1 MTTMFT
7 TIGCGKSGDKDL
19 TTFLKN
25 QKVQELAE
33 NVDKVPNGTAMTGVQ
48 QTQLASVSTNGNA
61 GGVSTLNSNNAGGT
75 TGQIKLLSDSSDQE
89 IAITPQYFE
98 LSDGYNYKIGSEL
111 NRYNSMVSGAK
122 SFKNELLTMTVVTQY
137 DVWVYRF
144 DNKSSKVR
152 LHYDANLDVLTMEE
166 IFIGP
171 NGTSYRKVV
180 SSYDINGNIVIDSYK
195 SEYQDGI
202 LTAENNFHYNENVI
216 YSLED
221 ATYSYNQSS
230 NRLDKTYH
238 LVEFVLEEGKEQTTM
253 MTYNYSIKNYEQ
265 TDEIRSISG
274 NVSTIRQENGYKIL
288 YTKNLS
294 SSTPEYTTRIFDS
307 NGHTVASLE
316 YRHTGENKISVTPTV
331 TPLYILQGYDKLY
344 KNQSADTYYLT
355 KGTTQIPLTRENL
368 KYENLEI
375 IYYTLIEDTDI
386 HLPSLMF
393 YKCAK
398 EYEVGSNFNTYN
410 YLSTYFDTLGLS
422 FKDTNLK
429 TIFDFAQNSH
439 DYIDTDLSAFGLT
452 SFDNISY
459 DVFMEMFKSYQ
470 QYQISYDEIETINN
484 GTIINYYEQ
493 TSDDTKYQRLNLK
506 DEVEVVIDA
515 VNGTMDLSNINIT
528 IPKKQLFV
536 EGNQYRLIVA
546 LTSAT
551 HSIELGYKEVL
562 FNNDSMNFT
571 GFTSVTPDV
580 NDIKEDEQ
588 YTLSIYLAGNTSE
601 GYLRMTNDIKIK
613 YTNFQNFELSTKQGN
628 TPATLSFKYTDKL
641 IMKVTLSN

>member
-1 MTTMFT
+1 
-7 TIGCGKSGDKDL
+7 
-19 TTFLKN
+19 
-25 QKVQELAE
+25 
-33 NVDKVPNGTAMTGVQ
+33 
-48 QTQLASVSTNGNA
+48 
-61 GGVSTLNSNNAGGT
+61 
-75 TGQIKLLSDSSDQE
+75 
-89 IAITPQYFE
+89 
-98 LSDGYNYKIGSEL
+98 
-111 NRYNSMVSGAK
+111 MVSGAK
-122 SFKNELLTMTVVTQY
+122 SFKNELLTVTVITQY
-137 DVWVYRF
+137 DAWVDRGHY
-144 DNKSSKVR
+144 DNASSKAR

-171 NGTSYRKVV
+171 NGTSYQKVV
-180 SSYDINGNIVIDSYK
+180 SSYDINGNMVIDYYK
-195 SEYQDGI
+195 SEYKDGI
-202 LTAENNFHYNENVI
+202 LTYETNFHYNENVI

-221 ATYSYNQSS
+221 ATYSYNKTA
-230 NRLDKTYH
+230 NRLGKTYH

-253 MTYNYSIKNYEQ
+253 MEYNYSIKNYEQ
-265 TDEIRSISG
+265 TDEIRLISG
-274 NVSTIRQENGYKIL
+274 KVSTIRQENGYKIL

-294 SSTPEYTTRIFDS
+294 SSTPEYTTRIFDP

-316 YRHTGENKISVTPTV
+316 YRHTEENKISVTPTV

-344 KNQSADTYYLT
+344 KNQSGTYYLT

-368 KYENLEI
+368 KYDNLEI
-375 IYYTLIEDTDI
+375 MYYTLIEDTDI

-393 YKCAK
+393 YNCAK
-398 EYEVGSNFNTYN
+398 EYEVGSDFNTYN
-410 YLSTYFDTLGLS
+410 YLSTYFNTLGLS

-439 DYIDTDLSAFGLT
+439 DYIDTGLSAFGLT
-452 SFDNISY
+452 SFDDISY

-470 QYQISYDEIETINN
+470 QYQINYDEIETINN
-484 GTIINYYEQ
+484 GTVINYYEQ

-506 DEVEVVIDA
+506 DEVNVSINTT
-515 VNGTMDLSNINIT
+515 NGTMDLTSINVT
-528 IPKKQLFV
+528 VPKKQLFV

-613 YTNFQNFELSTKQGN
+613 YTNFQNFELSTKQGD

-641 IMKVTLSN
+641 IMKLTHTA